1 MLNLKLYKSG
11 QSNFN
16 IYIYIYIY
24 KIMVILANMIIVVQK
39 ITLINI

>member
-16 IYIYIYIY
+16 IYIY